1 MSQEL
6 KSRIVFIEYKK
17 KYGYIEAIRNQE
29 NYGFNT
35 KFTKFSKVEFKDLSV
50 GDSVYFTLNDKNFVS
65 SIRLCDDVTDT
76 ALSDDVKDLSNKEDD
91 FIYLTPDNNIRDS
104 ELIIGIVSP
113 VGVNPTQITDTLANR
128 LRNFKYHVEVIRVSE
143 LLPKASVNKENE
155 RIEFLIKEGDKLR
168 ESFGNDILAK
178 GVVGLIRK
186 CREKTNNKKIAYI
199 INSLKHPDEV
209 ELLRKVYNNG
219 FYLLGVHAN
228 RKQREEYLRV
238 NKQCTQEQANELINR
253 DENEENKSGQKTR
266 DTYHLADFFVNQD
279 DDKGKNLANTLQRF
293 LDLIFSDPYKNP
305 TFDEF
310 AMFMAFNSSVRSS
323 DLSRQVGAV
332 LSRDKH
338 ILSLGCNDVPQF
350 GGGLYWAEPQENG
363 EILDGQRGKDYTRK
377 EDPNKKNTKN
387 NHR

>member
-186 CREKTNNKKIAYI
+186 CR
-199 INSLKHPDEV
+199 
-209 ELLRKVYNNG
+209 
-219 FYLLGVHAN
+219 
-228 RKQREEYLRV
+228 
-238 NKQCTQEQANELINR
+238 
-253 DENEENKSGQKTR
+253 
-266 DTYHLADFFVNQD
+266 
-279 DDKGKNLANTLQRF
+279 
-293 LDLIFSDPYKNP
+293 
-305 TFDEF
+305 
-310 AMFMAFNSSVRSS
+310 
-323 DLSRQVGAV
+323 
-332 LSRDKH
+332 
-338 ILSLGCNDVPQF
+338 
-350 GGGLYWAEPQENG
+350 
-363 EILDGQRGKDYTRK
+363 
-377 EDPNKKNTKN
+377 
-387 NHR
+387 